1 MLRFLDNMRT
11 LIMIKKSGF
20 TLAEVLTTLMV
31 IGVVAA
37 MTIPTLMN
45 STNDQQ
51 LKVAYKKAL
60 SVLGQGVQLMTAKE
74 EQCKV
79 STSSELATCFA
90 QKVISGSVNGSV
102 VTTSDGMQY
111 AFIYKGGSSSE
122 NRTLEEICGDIGE
135 AEGSGFKIHYNGE
148 NGNCAVMVDVN
159 GKTKGTKGFNSDFSS
174 VNINALDQHSNS
186 DQFPILITGTGVRP
200 MYYASPSVSGLTGYN
215 GNKGWEY
222 MYGDATP

>member
-1 MLRFLDNMRT
+1 MLRYLDNMRT

-74 EQCKV
+74 EQCIV
-79 STSSELATCFA
+79 NNSNTLAQCFQ
-90 QKVISGSVNGSV
+90 QKVLSGNIDGSK
-102 VTTSDGMQY
+102 VTTSDGMVY
-111 AFIYKGGSSSE
+111 NFIYDTNNGKIGNQGDAAQA
-122 NRTLEEICGDIGE
+122 RTIEDICGDIAQVNG
-135 AEGSGFKIHYNGE
+135 YNAS
-148 NGNCAVMVDVN
+148 NGRCAVIVDVN
-159 GKTKGTKGFNSDFSS
+159 GLGKGSRSFTTTTYA
-174 VNINALDQHSNS
+174 NIQNLNTS
-186 DQFPILITGTGVRP
+186 DQIPIVLTGTGVKP
-200 MYYASPSVSGLTGYN
+200 FYFSSSSGHVNDLYKTMFN
-215 GNKGWEY
+215 T
-222 MYGDATP
+222 TP

>member
-1 MLRFLDNMRT
+1 
-11 LIMIKKSGF
+11 MIKKSGF

-74 EQCKV
+74 EQCRV
-79 STSSELATCFA
+79 QNSNELASCFA
-90 QKVISGSVNGSV
+90 QKVISGSVNGNV

-111 AFIYKGGSSSE
+111 AFVYDTAGASSQT
-122 NRTLEEICGDIGE
+122 RTLEEICGDIGE
-135 AEGSGFKIHYNGE
+135 AEGSGFKIRYDGTNGK
-148 NGNCAVMVDVN
+148 CAVLVDVN
-159 GKTKGTKGFNSDFSS
+159 GKTKGTKGITGFDGTIGLSLGSG
-174 VNINALDQHSNS
+174 AKS
-186 DQFPILITGTGVRP
+186 DQFPILLTGSGVRP
-200 MYYASPSVSGLTGYN
+200 MYYSGYASSSGYYH
-215 GNKGWEY
+215 NKGWEY